1 MGKGRTSYCIDILGD
16 INVADQTIKNYLAST
31 GFKLTEKNG
40 EQFYKYVAAV
50 DEFPRG
56 FKYYFEGKK
65 LNISVWLINF
75 FGQDVELNKSSMDR
89 LSMEYNESLSKL
101 FQDLANVEPT
111 VQNETNNQNN
121 ASQFV
126 QNFQDDVEKKK
137 ERRCE
142 VVFWISI
149 FSLIL
154 AFFGYVVAVIVYVCQ
169 FYYAILGLKTRK
181 KGKAIATIILSAA
194 SILILML
201 EVLFM

>member
-1 MGKGRTSYCIDILGD
+1 
-16 INVADQTIKNYLAST
+16 
-31 GFKLTEKNG
+31 
-40 EQFYKYVAAV
+40 
-50 DEFPRG
+50 
-56 FKYYFEGKK
+56 
-65 LNISVWLINF
+65 
-75 FGQDVELNKSSMDR
+75 
-89 LSMEYNESLSKL
+89 MEYNESLSKL

-181 KGKAIATIILSAA
+181 KGKAIATIILSAV